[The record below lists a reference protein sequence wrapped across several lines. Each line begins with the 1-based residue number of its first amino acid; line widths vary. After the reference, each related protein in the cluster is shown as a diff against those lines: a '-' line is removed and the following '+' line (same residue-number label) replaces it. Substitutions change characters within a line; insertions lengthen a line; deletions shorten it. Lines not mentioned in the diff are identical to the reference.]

1 MVITHLHH
9 LRAVVDTTVMRLH
22 RAAVAITE
30 PPLLPAVVDITIQQ
44 VLRVADMAGR
54 HQVLPADTTTDRLIS
69 GQVAGVSKGADKVLG
84 VVGLFF
90 PNIKKT
96 RAIAR
101 HTV

>member
-44 VLRVADMAGR
+44 VL
-54 HQVLPADTTTDRLIS
+54 PADTTTDRLIS
-69 GQVAGVSKGADKVLG
+69 VQVAGVSKGADKVLG